1 MLSRHRL
8 NQLWTTLGKR
18 LGGDRRVW
26 WTASGVAGCVI
37 ACRMAGFLQPLE
49 WQAYDHAVR
58 LRPQVAGD
66 ARVVI
71 VGIDEADLRQLGKW
85 PIPDAHMAKLIQTL
99 KTYQPRAIG
108 LDIYRDLAVEPG
120 QADLLRV
127 YQTTP
132 NLVGI
137 EQLPD
142 KTGPGVP
149 PPAVLS
155 RQGRIGFNNTIV
167 DPDGVVRRGMLYWT
181 VNRQVHESFALRLA
195 RLYLQAQGI
204 KPAAAAHSS
213 DLQLGKVV
221 FQRFAATDGGYA
233 GVDDAGYQFLAN
245 FRGPANT
252 LRIVSMRDV
261 LAGQVSPEVFRDR
274 LVLIGS
280 TAVSLKDFFDTSYTR
295 PVIGAALSP
304 QISGVEL
311 QGHLVSQ
318 IVSAALDGRRL
329 IQVWP
334 DPVEWAWIVVWSSL
348 GAVVSWRLRSPV
360 KSTPAMVGAG
370 MGLIGIGYGGLIGL
384 GVWIPLVPAA
394 IAMVG
399 SAVLITIQI
408 AQQQEELKRSKEFL
422 STVIDT
428 IPDPVFVQ
436 DDQHRWIML
445 NEAYCQFSGYSRR
458 ELLEH
463 GDGTMFFPRET
474 EPGTVQHPLW
484 AAASGGHGLRMDAY
498 GVDQAQESEEDFT
511 DRFGGLHRIATKRS
525 LHRDAAGNVFLVGV
539 IRDITER
546 KRMEEELK
554 QTTLELRRSNQELQ
568 LSALRLSHLAHHDP
582 LTGLPNRKLF
592 YERLSQALV
601 RADERRSLVA
611 VMFLDLDGF
620 KRINDT
626 LGHDIGD
633 LLLQAVGKRMTG
645 CLRGSDTVSRLGGD
659 EFTVILPGIPTSEVA
674 EKVAEKILATLAIP
688 FALKDHSI
696 TITTSIGISL
706 YPSHG
711 KTLDTV
717 VKGADLAMYES
728 KQAGKNRFT
737 FYRPLVGVRY

>member
-1 MLSRHRL
+1 MLFRRRL
-8 NQLWTTLGKR
+8 NPLWTILGKC
-18 LGGDRRVW
+18 LGGDRPVW
-26 WTASGVAGCVI
+26 LTASGVAGCVI
-37 ACRMAGFLQPLE
+37 ACRMAGLLQPLE
-49 WQAYDHAVR
+49 WQAYDHAMR
-58 LRPQVAGD
+58 LRPQVAED
-66 ARVVI
+66 NRVVI
-71 VGIDEADLRQLGKW
+71 VGIDEADLRKIGKW
-85 PIPDAHMAKLIQTL
+85 PIPDAQMAKLIQTL

-120 QADLLRV
+120 HADLLRV

-137 EQLPD
+137 EQIPD

-149 PPAVLS
+149 PPAFLS
-155 RQGRIGFNNTIV
+155 GQKRVGFNNAIV
-167 DPDGVVRRGMLYWT
+167 DADGVVRRGLLYWT
-181 VNRQVHESFALRLA
+181 VDRQVHESFALRLA

-204 KPAAAAHSS
+204 KPSAAANSS
-213 DLQLGKVV
+213 DLQLGKTT
-221 FQRFAATDGGYA
+221 FPRFAGTDGSYA

-261 LAGQVSPEVFRDR
+261 LAGRVSPAVFRDR

-295 PVIGAALSP
+295 PVIGSALSP
-304 QISGVEL
+304 PISGVEL

-318 IVSAALDGRRL
+318 IVSAALDGQRL

-334 DPVEWAWIVVWSSL
+334 DPVEWIWIVAWSSL
-348 GAVVSWRLRSPV
+348 GAVVSWRLRSPL
-360 KSTPAMVGAG
+360 KATSAMVGAG
-370 MGLIGIGYGGLIGL
+370 LGLIGIGYGGLIGL
-384 GVWIPLVPAA
+384 GIWIPLVPAA
-394 IAMVG
+394 IATVG
-399 SAVLITIQI
+399 SAALITLQI

-436 DDQHRWIML
+436 DHQHRWIML

-458 ELLEH
+458 ELLAH
-463 GDGTMFFPRET
+463 VDGTLLSPRET
-474 EPGTVQHPLW
+474 DPGLLQHPFE
-484 AAASGGHGLRMDAY
+484 AAALGGQAPGIDAN
-498 GVDQAQESEEDFT
+498 GVDQFQESEEDFT

-546 KRMEEELK
+546 KRMEEEL
-554 QTTLELRRSNQELQ
+554 RRSNQELQ

-592 YERLSQALV
+592 YERLSQALA
-601 RADERRSLVA
+601 RADEHRSLVA

-659 EFTVILPGIPTSEVA
+659 EFTVILAGIPTPEVA
-674 EKVAEKILATLAIP
+674 EKVAEKILATLSIP

-696 TITTSIGISL
+696 AITTSIGIGL
-706 YPSHG
+706 YPSHSNS
-711 KTLDTV
+711 LDTV

-737 FYRPLVGVRY
+737 FYRPLAGVCR